1 MSSCRK
7 IQDGV
12 NWKCTQVHGRFTFSL
27 GFKFIVA
34 KLLDINY
41 FEFSKNEHY
50 YILPQNLSFVI
61 AMKILE
67 QKATQ
72 KNQVSIFPPLRLME
86 ENIN

>member
-41 FEFSKNEHY
+41 FEFSRNEHTT
-50 YILPQNLSFVI
+50 NL
-61 AMKILE
+61 
-67 QKATQ
+67 TQ
-72 KNQVSIFPPLRLME
+72 LHFLTNRPYSLWTPVFRLF
-86 ENIN
+86 IYRKRK